1 MEKKWDIIEILKY
14 CRHDWLNKVQLI
26 KGNLELGKVDEVKG
40 IIDAFIMESKNE
52 AQLSNLNMP
61 KLAELFITLNWRG
74 LPFAFEYEILEAKK
88 GCTKVDQEMYDWTI
102 SFIDCLSQS
111 LDPVAPNELKIV
123 IYDKGESI
131 RFTFD
136 LKGKI
141 LSEETISRYL
151 SESPASSAALC
162 INEYTTEELVFDIEW
177 KCEI

>member
-1 MEKKWDIIEILKY
+1 MDKKWDIIEILKY

-40 IIDAFIMESKNE
+40 IIDTFIMESKNE

-61 KLAELFITLNWRG
+61 KLAELLLTLNWRG
-74 LPFAFEYEILEAKK
+74 FPFAFEYEILEAKR
-88 GCTKVDQEMYDWTI
+88 GCAKVDQAMYDWTI
-102 SFIDCLSQS
+102 SFIDNLNQS
-111 LDPVAPNELKIV
+111 LDQLAPNELKIIV
-123 IYDKGESI
+123 YVKDESI

-141 LSEETISRYL
+141 LLEEPIALFL
-151 SESPASSAALC
+151 SKCPTSAILC

>member
-1 MEKKWDIIEILKY
+1 MDKKWDIIEILKY

-26 KGNLELGKVDEVKG
+26 KGNLELGKVEELKS
-40 IIDAFIMESKNE
+40 IIDTFIMESKNE

-61 KLAELFITLNWRG
+61 KLAELLITLNWRG
-74 LPFAFEYEILEAKK
+74 LPFAFEYEILEAKR
-88 GCTKVDQEMYDWTI
+88 GCAKVDQRMYDWTI

-111 LDPVAPNELKIV
+111 LDPITPNELKIV
-123 IYDKGESI
+123 VDEKGESI

-141 LSEETISRYL
+141 LLKEPIALFL
-151 SESPASSAALC
+151 SKCPAAATLC